1 MTSVHVSNQSA
12 VESGL
17 RMINLRTDLMAVADL
32 IELVFADTMD
42 AGGRAAIREMRHL
55 SRLGA
60 GLNLLA
66 GLSEFMQGIGLGF
79 VWIEE
84 GKLVGNV
91 SVYPTEWPSELGR
104 TWVIANVGVH
114 PDYQRR
120 GIARKLMQ
128 AAMSL
133 IRERG
138 GGMVLL
144 QVDAEN
150 AIAQSLY
157 MKLGFVVERPWIS
170 WRRSA
175 HLPFPPALEDP
186 AITISKRHWHEWQ
199 HEYRLAQRV
208 RSAFSGGMGWQ
219 RPLHPS
225 LFHKPLLQRVMDW
238 INVRGMERYVIRSKD
253 GNHVLASM
261 WVERAAMSSVCQL
274 TLMVEPAYH
283 GLYDEAMIN
292 FAVRRFCDQGSHL
305 IIEHPADEETVTH
318 LLRRYQFRVRNEV
331 IHMHWDAR
339 QQP

>member
-1 MTSVHVSNQSA
+1 MAGVHISGKA
-12 VESGL
+12 VAESGL

-42 AGGRAAIREMRHL
+42 ASGRAAIREMRHL

-79 VWIEE
+79 VWVED

-91 SVYPTEWPSELGR
+91 SVYPTEWPSELGQI
-104 TWVIANVGVH
+104 WVIANVGVH

-128 AAMSL
+128 AAMDL

-138 GGMVLL
+138 GGVVLL
-144 QVDAEN
+144 QVDADN

-157 MKLGFVVERPWIS
+157 LKLGFVVERPWTS

-175 HLPFPPALEDP
+175 HLPFPPPLENP
-186 AITISKRHWHEWQ
+186 GILITRRHWHEWKS
-199 HEYRLAQRV
+199 EYSLAQRV
-208 RSAFSGGMGWQ
+208 RPALLGGMGWQ
-219 RPLHPS
+219 RPLHQG
-225 LFHKPLLQRVMDW
+225 LFHRPFLQRLVDW
-238 INVRGMERYVIRSKD
+238 MNVRGTERYVIRSKNGD
-253 GNHVLASM
+253 HVLASL
-261 WVERAAMSSVCQL
+261 WVERAAMSSVSQL
-274 TLMVEPAYH
+274 TLMVEPAYR
-283 GLYDEAMIN
+283 GLYDEALIN
-292 FAVRRFCDQGSHL
+292 FAVRRFCDQGLHL
-305 IIEHPADEETVTH
+305 IIEHPADEETVNH
-318 LLRRYQFRVRNEV
+318 LLRRYQFRVRNTV

-339 QQP
+339 L

>member
-1 MTSVHVSNQSA
+1 MTSVHVSDKASA
-12 VESGL
+12 ESGL

-42 AGGRAAIREMRHL
+42 ASGRAAIREMRHL

-60 GLNLLA
+60 GLNLLS
-66 GLSEFMQGIGLGF
+66 GISEFMQGIGLGF
-79 VWIEE
+79 VWIEDD
-84 GKLVGNV
+84 KLVGNV

-114 PDYQRR
+114 PEYQRR
-120 GIARKLMQ
+120 GIARRLMQ
-128 AAMSL
+128 AAMNL

-144 QVDAEN
+144 QVDADN
-150 AIAQSLY
+150 AIARSLY
-157 MKLGFVVERPWIS
+157 LKLGFVVERPWTS

-175 HLPFPPALEDP
+175 HLPFPPALDNQNI
-186 AITISKRHWHEWQ
+186 AISRRHWHEWQ
-199 HEYRLAQRV
+199 SEYSLAQRV
-208 RSAFSGGMGWQ
+208 RSPLLGGMGWQ

-225 LFHKPLLQRVMDW
+225 LFHRPFFQRILDW
-238 INVRGMERYVIRSKD
+238 VNVRGTERYVIRSQD
-253 GNHVLASM
+253 GNHVLASL

-292 FAVRRFCDQGSHL
+292 FAVRHFCDQGTHL
-305 IIEHPADEETVTH
+305 IIEHPADEEIVNH

-339 QQP
+339 Q